1 MTIRPNSSK
10 RGPVRWLIG
19 AEGWPYLLAPLI
31 PIAVVL
37 ELTHANHTAI
47 FIAAAAGVIPPAA
60 LMGRATEELAAR
72 SGPGIGG
79 LLNVTFGNFPE
90 LVIAFFALLEGL
102 HEVVKASIIG
112 SIIGNILLVL
122 GAAMFVG
129 GLRHDTR
136 RGIQTFDKTA
146 AGAQSAMLLLAMTA
160 LVMPAVYQLVAGGGL
175 PAATAERVPFGST
188 VETLS
193 LCVAVVLIV
202 SYIAGLVFSLR
213 THRGLFNPED
223 EMADPSAEHWSTR
236 KAVVALGIAGI
247 LVGVM
252 SEILVGSISEA
263 AEQVGLSEFFIGAIV
278 VAIVGNVAEH
288 WVAVIVAY
296 KDKMN
301 LAINIAI
308 GSSAQIALFVAP
320 VLVLAS
326 FVFGPAPMPLVFN
339 GFELAALV
347 FAVISANHGTAEGES
362 NWFEGVQLLAV
373 YVILA
378 LTFAFA

>member
-1 MTIRPNSSK
+1 L
-10 RGPVRWLIG
+10 RWLTG
-19 AEGWPYLLAPLI
+19 PEGWPNLLAPLI

-37 ELTHANHTAI
+37 ELAGVSDTVI
-47 FIAAAAGVIPPAA
+47 FIVSALGVIPPAA
-60 LMGRATEELAAR
+60 WMGKATEELAAR

-90 LVIAFFALLEGL
+90 LVIAFFALLAGL
-102 HEVVKASIIG
+102 HEVVKASLIG
-112 SIIGNILLVL
+112 SIIGNVLLVL
-122 GAAMFVG
+122 GAAMLAG
-129 GLRHDTR
+129 GLREDR
-136 RGIQTFDKTA
+136 RRKSQTFDKTA

-175 PAATAERVPFGST
+175 PAADAKRVAFGSK

-193 LCVAVVLIV
+193 LCVAVVLIL
-202 SYIAGLVFSLR
+202 SYLAGLVFSLR
-213 THRGLFNPED
+213 THRDLFNPKD
-223 EMADPSAEHWSTR
+223 EMADPAAEHWPVR
-236 KAVVALGIAGI
+236 RGVIVLGIAGV

-252 SEILVGSISEA
+252 SEILVGSIEHA
-263 AEQVGLSEFFIGAIV
+263 ATSIGLSEFFIGAIV

-288 WVAVIVAY
+288 WVAVVVAW

-301 LAINIAI
+301 LAMNIAI

-320 VLVLAS
+320 LLVLLS
-326 FVFGPAPMPLVFN
+326 FAFGPAPMPLVFN
-339 GFELAALV
+339 GFEVAALV
-347 FAVISANHGTAEGES
+347 LAVVIANRITAEGES

>member
-1 MTIRPNSSK
+1 M
-10 RGPVRWLIG
+10 GP
-19 AEGWPYLLAPLI
+19 EGWPNLLAPMI
-31 PIAVVL
+31 PIAIVL
-37 ELTHANHTAI
+37 DLANSSDTAI
-47 FIAAAAGVIPPAA
+47 FITSALGVIPPAA
-60 LMGRATEELAAR
+60 WMGKATEELAAR

-102 HEVVKASIIG
+102 HEVVKASLIG

-122 GAAMFVG
+122 GAAMLAG
-129 GLRHDTR
+129 GLREDR
-136 RGIQTFDKTA
+136 RHHSQKFDKTA

-160 LVMPAVYQLVAGGGL
+160 LVMPAVFQLVHAGGL
-175 PAATAERVPFGST
+175 PAADAKRVSFGST

-193 LCVAVVLIV
+193 LCVAIVLIL
-202 SYIAGLVFSLR
+202 SYLAGLVFSLR
-213 THRGLFNPED
+213 THRDLFNPKD
-223 EMADPSAEHWSTR
+223 EMADPSGEQWPVRRGVIVLA
-236 KAVVALGIAGI
+236 IAGV

-252 SEILVGSISEA
+252 SEVLVGSIEHA
-263 AEQVGLSEFFIGAIV
+263 ASSIGLSEFFIGAIV

-288 WVAVIVAY
+288 WVAVVVAW

-301 LAINIAI
+301 LAMNIAI

-320 VLVLAS
+320 VLVLLS
-326 FVFGPAPMPLVFN
+326 FAFGPAPMPLVFN
-339 GFELAALV
+339 GFEVAALV
-347 FAVISANHGTAEGES
+347 LAVVIANRITAEGES

>member
-1 MTIRPNSSK
+1 MSAQPDRSFL
-10 RGPVRWLIG
+10 RWLVSG
-19 AEGWPYLLAPLI
+19 EGWPYLLTPAI
-31 PIAVVL
+31 PIAIVL
-37 ELTHANHTAI
+37 EFAHASHVAI
-47 FIAAAAGVIPPAA
+47 FTASAIGVIPPAA
-60 LMGRATEELAAR
+60 LMGRATEELAVR

-102 HEVVKASIIG
+102 QEVVKASIIG

-122 GAAMFVG
+122 GAAMFFG
-129 GLRHDTR
+129 GLRRDN
-136 RGIQTFDKTA
+136 QTFDRTA

-160 LVMPAVYQLVAGGGL
+160 LVMPAVFQLVSGGGL
-175 PAATAERVPFGST
+175 PDPGDEIRDFGST

-193 LCVAVVLIV
+193 AAVAIVLMLSYV
-202 SYIAGLVFSLR
+202 SGLVFSLK
-213 THRGLFNPED
+213 THRRLFNPD
-223 EMADPSAEHWSTR
+223 EGEVADDDHGTWTVRQGVIAL
-236 KAVVALGIAGI
+236 AVAGV

-252 SEILVGSISEA
+252 SEILVGSIAEA
-263 AEQVGLSEFFIGAIV
+263 AESVGLSEFFIGAIV

-288 WVAVIVAY
+288 WVAVVVAV
-296 KDKMN
+296 KNKMN

-326 FVFGPAPMPLVFN
+326 FVVGPEPMALVFN
-339 GFELAALV
+339 GLELAAVVL
-347 FAVISANHGTAEGES
+347 AVIIANRVTAEGES

-373 YVILA
+373 YAILA
-378 LTFAFA
+378 LAFGFA